1 MPYHFPADIERRIRA
16 QIETGAFETEDA
28 VLREAID
35 TLERRQ
41 KGLARLQE
49 MVREADEDILQGRVR
64 PFNAQKTKASVRAR
78 LEAHGIGDSWP

>member
-1 MPYHFPADIERRIRA
+1 MPYHLPADLERRIRA

-49 MVREADEDILQGRVR
+49 MVREADEDILEGR
-64 PFNAQKTKASVRAR
+64 AILQ
-78 LEAHGIGDSWP
+78 

>member
-1 MPYHFPADIERRIRA
+1 MPYYFPADIERRIRA

-49 MVREADEDILQGRVR
+49 DGA
-64 PFNAQKTKASVRAR
+64 
-78 LEAHGIGDSWP
+78 